1 MSYIVT
7 SVLDLTLGLLCS
19 GVCSRLSYKLKD
31 GDITDEKCRQLFV
44 GELDNIKTKLDG
56 LARKDLLSSV
66 SFLKEGLT
74 FLNLSQDES
83 TDGKTSSPQEQKEDI
98 SQAEE
103 SAMAWPAGK
112 LGEPAAVSGSVHE
125 ACSLV
130 RLSKEIRKPDIAF
143 RKHFVS
149 AMRSFQESNKEATKA
164 FNNEGLSPVDRILA
178 TELRVVSRILEC
190 MVEKPDAA
198 VAISKL
204 YLEELHRLPAVREM
218 FSVQLRGGMKSRFNK
233 TKRLKNVKA
242 VIMTNIVVL
251 HFTKTFT
258 NIAVDLP
265 NWPKIE
271 FGRGTYNPVI
281 ENIEVLTKIEE
292 SGAQP
297 PNKFTSIL
305 DELFTWISAGNIGKG
320 EFV

>member
-1 MSYIVT
+1 
-7 SVLDLTLGLLCS
+7 
-19 GVCSRLSYKLKD
+19 
-31 GDITDEKCRQLFV
+31 
-44 GELDNIKTKLDG
+44 
-56 LARKDLLSSV
+56 
-66 SFLKEGLT
+66 
-74 FLNLSQDES
+74 
-83 TDGKTSSPQEQKEDI
+83 
-98 SQAEE
+98 
-103 SAMAWPAGK
+103 MAWPAGK
-112 LGEPAAVSGSVHE
+112 LGEPAAVSDSVHE

-198 VAISKL
+198 VATSKL

-242 VIMTNIVVL
+242 VIMTNVVVL

-271 FGRGTYNPVI
+271 FGRETYNPVI

-297 PNKFTSIL
+297 SNKFTSIL
-305 DELFTWISAGNIGKG
+305 DELFTRISAGNIGKG